1 MIKKFIFYFLTIV
14 ITLTIAILILEFF
27 FKFKYYYKINQNSDL
42 KNFMVSPRI
51 YNPDYGWELKK
62 NFEYSYI
69 TSDNDII
76 NKKTNNLGLASQ
88 FDLDLTSDK
97 FKILIIGDSFT
108 ESLGVDTKKSWPN
121 QLQTLL
127 IENSYKNVE
136 IYNGAIA
143 GYNLDQYYFRLKD
156 LNQKIQ
162 PNLIII
168 ALATATD
175 FYDVGK
181 FYKNFVY
188 GSNIGRNY
196 FEIKEGE
203 LEINSELNSIENIDN
218 TTEINIKN
226 ENLNLLQHIKKIL
239 EYSRLY
245 EMFKKSNFVVKLA
258 ANLRYQQISLWPS
271 TEIGIAKKNS
281 KIEKKKLYLIEKILK
296 KISDEFSISDNLFLV
311 HIPYKVEVD
320 EEFWESTFKKL
331 PEKYDQNGPEKKI
344 KNLIFSKNFKFIP
357 LVDKFKIKI
366 NNEKENL
373 YLKNDGHLNQLGN
386 FYVSETVFENIE
398 KFLPKKN

>member
-51 YNPDYGWELKK
+51 YNPVYGWELKK

-156 LNQKIQ
+156 LNQKIK

-245 EMFKKSNFVVKLA
+245 EMFKKSNLVVRLA